1 MIPFALSW
9 AGGAAERHFRA
20 RRKRQHVDDFPWDA
34 VDVRAYRPEVLGAAQ
49 ASWTEG
55 AFFEYCSGAT
65 FAAVSRALLE
75 AGAPID
81 LVGMVGDFVADEM
94 LHVELNARMAMAF
107 GGAAPRLVDLSD
119 LVPACT
125 PGLSPFHVAVELAL
139 RIGVA
144 EALTV
149 PLLAEVSR
157 ASQHPLTHAVLAK
170 LARDEGPHA
179 ALGLLVLE
187 WASDRLTDED
197 RARLAV
203 AAEGS
208 IASYRVDR
216 ARVSMQQVPAEV
228 AREMSDAGFAE
239 PARYVATLDRAM
251 ERRVWEPLAAHG
263 ILPPPPCSCETPGMR
278 RPERASESR

>member
-1 MIPFALSW
+1 MTPFELSW
-9 AGGAAERHFRA
+9 AGGTAERHFRA
-20 RRKRQHVDDFPWDA
+20 RRKRQQVDDFPWDA
-34 VDVRAYRPEVLGAAQ
+34 VDLRAYRPEVLEAAQ

-125 PGLSPFHVAVELAL
+125 PGLSPFHTAVELAL

-149 PLLAEVSR
+149 PILAEVSR
-157 ASQHPLTHAVLAK
+157 ASRHPLTHAVLAK

-179 ALGLLVLE
+179 ALGLLVIE
-187 WASDRLTDED
+187 WADGRLTEAD

-203 AAEGS
+203 AAEAS
-208 IASYRVDR
+208 MVSYRMDR
-216 ARVSMQQVPAEV
+216 ARVAAQHVPMEIAQ
-228 AREMSDAGFAE
+228 EMSDAGFAD

-251 ERRVWEPLAAHG
+251 EQRVWDPLSAFG
-263 ILPPPPCSCETPGMR
+263 IFPPPPCSCETPGMR
-278 RPERASESR
+278 PEKTGENA